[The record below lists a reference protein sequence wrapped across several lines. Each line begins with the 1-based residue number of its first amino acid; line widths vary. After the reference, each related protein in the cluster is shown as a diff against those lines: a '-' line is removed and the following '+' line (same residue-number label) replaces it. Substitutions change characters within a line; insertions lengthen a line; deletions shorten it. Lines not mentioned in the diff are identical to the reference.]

1 MSNQSLGNRVQT
13 ELKQAVLS
21 GLLPDSDHEKAE
33 LLLERLQK
41 PVRLAILG
49 MPESGKSR
57 LLNLLVGADVIPQGV
72 HLPTMQLVYG
82 ENEKSV
88 CTLADGSKEEFNAVD
103 ADMIA
108 GLSPV
113 FVEMQMPLPALN
125 KISVLEVVA
134 PNDTNAVHRASQ
146 WASKRTDV
154 ALWCTRGFTEPEQRI
169 WATMPD
175 LIKDHAFCM
184 VTHADFLKAQGLYE
198 AAVGAISA
206 AAGDEFNAVLA
217 IATNQ
222 ALSARRADGSVDK
235 DVMRESGGSA
245 LISAVLKQVEHGR
258 QSAVDQA
265 DILLHQ
271 YADLLA
277 PLKDA
282 PVSPD
287 VSTPPE
293 PTPTPETVAAKEPA
307 APVAVPE
314 TAQAEAPKPAAGLS
328 ETKPAT
334 RDAISRLREIA
345 ARKNVS
351 RDLAFEEAA
360 KPSETPATEPEPE
373 PEAQPSVDAA
383 AEPLHPATR
392 DAYEHVISYLEARG
406 AELASVLEEQGQD
419 GPVKV
424 MTMAVDQIQWLCDY
438 LNENGD
444 ASDVSLQR
452 TRDTAFDAADMVQL
466 MQMEKQ
472 GTAAL
477 EAISL
482 MLQIKRE
489 LQADLAA

>member
-82 ENEKSV
+82 DSEKSV
-88 CTLADGSKEEFNAVD
+88 CTLADGSKEVFNAVD

-222 ALSARRADGSVDK
+222 ALSARRADGTVDK

-245 LISAVLKQVEHGR
+245 LISAVLKQVDRGR
-258 QSAVDQA
+258 QSAVDQG

-271 YADLLA
+271 HADLLA

-282 PVSPD
+282 PVAPA
-287 VSTPPE
+287 PE
-293 PTPTPETVAAKEPA
+293 PEVEPEPA
-307 APVAVPE
+307 APVAAPE
-314 TAQAEAPKPAAGLS
+314 KAQAEAPKATEAPA

-360 KPSETPATEPEPE
+360 KPAETPAAEPEPE
-373 PEAQPSVDAA
+373 PEAAPEEEVPVEVA
-383 AEPLHPATR
+383 AEPLQPATR
-392 DAYEHVISYLEARG
+392 DAYEHVIAYLEERG
-406 AELASVLEEQGQD
+406 AELASVLEKQGED
-419 GPVKV
+419 GPAEV

-444 ASDVSLQR
+444 AADSSLQR

>member
-21 GLLPDSDHEKAE
+21 GLLPNSDHEKAE

-82 ENEKSV
+82 ESEKSV

-222 ALSARRADGSVDK
+222 ALSARRVDGTVDK

-245 LISAVLKQVEHGR
+245 LISAVLKQVERGR
-258 QSAVDQA
+258 QSAVDQG

-271 YADLLA
+271 HADLLA
-277 PLKDA
+277 TLKDA
-282 PVSPD
+282 PVAP
-287 VSTPPE
+287 V
-293 PTPTPETVAAKEPA
+293 PTPEPEVVPKPA
-307 APVAVPE
+307 APVAAPE
-314 TAQAEAPKPAAGLS
+314 KAQAEAPKATAAPA

-334 RDAISRLREIA
+334 RDAISRLRQIA

-351 RDLAFEEAA
+351 RDLAFEDAA
-360 KPSETPATEPEPE
+360 KPAETPAAEPE
-373 PEAQPSVDAA
+373 PEAAPEEETPVEVA
-383 AEPLHPATR
+383 AEPLQPATR
-392 DAYEHVISYLEARG
+392 DAYEHVIAYLEERG
-406 AELASVLEEQGQD
+406 AELASVLEKQGED
-419 GPVKV
+419 GPAEV

-444 ASDVSLQR
+444 AADTSLQR

-472 GTAAL
+472 GSAAL
-477 EAISL
+477 EAVSL

>member
-72 HLPTMQLVYG
+72 HLPTLQLVYG
-82 ENEKSV
+82 DSEKSV

-222 ALSARRADGSVDK
+222 ALSARRADGTVDK

-245 LISAVLKQVEHGR
+245 LISAVLKQVERGR
-258 QSAVDQA
+258 QSAVDQG

-271 YADLLA
+271 HADLLA

-282 PVSPD
+282 PVAPA
-287 VSTPPE
+287 PAPE
-293 PTPTPETVAAKEPA
+293 PEVEPEPA
-307 APVAVPE
+307 APVAAPE
-314 TAQAEAPKPAAGLS
+314 KAQAEAPKATAAPA

-360 KPSETPATEPEPE
+360 KPAETPAAEPE
-373 PEAQPSVDAA
+373 PEAAPEEEAPVEVA
-383 AEPLHPATR
+383 AEPLQPATR
-392 DAYEHVISYLEARG
+392 DAYEHVIAYLEERG
-406 AELASVLEEQGQD
+406 AELASVLEKQGED
-419 GPVKV
+419 GPAEV

-444 ASDVSLQR
+444 AADASLQR

>member
-57 LLNLLVGADVIPQGV
+57 LLNLLVGADVIPEGV

-82 ENEKSV
+82 ESEKSV

-103 ADMIA
+103 SDMIA

-222 ALSARRADGSVDK
+222 ALSARLADGTVDK

-245 LISAVLKQVEHGR
+245 LISAVLKQVERGR

-265 DILLHQ
+265 DVLLHQ
-271 YADLLA
+271 YADLLG

-282 PVSPD
+282 PVAPE

-293 PTPTPETVAAKEPA
+293 PAPTPEPVVAKGPA
-307 APVAVPE
+307 APVAAAE
-314 TAQAEAPKPAAGLS
+314 NAQAEAPKPAAS
-328 ETKPAT
+328 PAEAKPAT

-360 KPSETPATEPEPE
+360 KPEKTPAPEPQAEAEAEE
-373 PEAQPSVDAA
+373 PAAAA
-383 AEPLHPATR
+383 AEPLQAATR
-392 DAYEHVISYLEARG
+392 DAYEHVIAYLEEHG
-406 AELASVLEEQGQD
+406 AELESVLKKQGED
-419 GPVKV
+419 GPAEV
-424 MTMAVDQIQWLCDY
+424 MAMAVDHIQWLCDY

-444 ASDVSLQR
+444 AADTSLQR

-472 GTAAL
+472 GSAAL
-477 EAISL
+477 EAVSL

>member
-33 LLLERLQK
+33 VLLERLQK

-72 HLPTMQLVYG
+72 HLPTLQLVYG
-82 ENEKSV
+82 ESEKSV
-88 CTLADGSKEEFNAVD
+88 CTLPDGSKEEFNSVD

-113 FVEMQMPLPALN
+113 FIEMQMPLPALN

-146 WASKRTDV
+146 WASKRSDV

-198 AAVGAISA
+198 AAVGAITA
-206 AAGDEFNAVLA
+206 AAGDDFNAVLA

-222 ALSARRADGSVDK
+222 ALSARHADGTVDK
-235 DVMRESGGSA
+235 DAMRESGGSA
-245 LISAVLKQVEHGR
+245 LISAVLKQVERGR

-265 DILLHQ
+265 DVLLHQ

-277 PLKDA
+277 PVKDA
-282 PVSPD
+282 PVAPD
-287 VSTPPE
+287 VSPAPE
-293 PTPTPETVAAKEPA
+293 PAPKPEPEVAKEPA
-307 APVAVPE
+307 APVAPPE
-314 TAQAEAPKPAAGLS
+314 KTEAPKGSAPA

-351 RDLAFEEAA
+351 RDLAFEEAT
-360 KPSETPATEPEPE
+360 KPAETPAPE
-373 PEAQPSVDAA
+373 PEAEAPVEVAVETA
-383 AEPLHPATR
+383 AEPLQPATR
-392 DAYEHVISYLEARG
+392 DAYEHVIAYLEERG
-406 AELASVLEEQGQD
+406 AELATVLEDQGED
-419 GPVKV
+419 GPAEV

-444 ASDVSLQR
+444 AADLSLQR
-452 TRDTAFDAADMVQL
+452 TRDTAYDAADMVQL

-472 GTAAL
+472 GSAAL

>member
-13 ELKQAVLS
+13 ELEQAVLS

-113 FVEMQMPLPALN
+113 FVEMQMPLPALT

-169 WATMPD
+169 WSTMPD

-222 ALSARRADGSVDK
+222 ALSARHADGSVDK

-265 DILLHQ
+265 DVLLHQ

-277 PLKDA
+277 PLKNA
-282 PVSPD
+282 PVAPE

-293 PTPTPETVAAKEPA
+293 PTSTPEPVVAKESA
-307 APVAVPE
+307 APIAAPQKV
-314 TAQAEAPKPAAGLS
+314 QAGAPKPTAGTS

-351 RDLAFEEAA
+351 RDLAFEEAT
-360 KPSETPATEPEPE
+360 KPAETPAAE
-373 PEAQPSVDAA
+373 PEAETEAEAPVDVA

-392 DAYEHVISYLEARG
+392 DAYEHVIAYLEARG
-406 AELASVLEEQGQD
+406 AELASVLEEQGED
-419 GPVKV
+419 GPVEV

-444 ASDVSLQR
+444 AADVSLKR

-472 GTAAL
+472 GNAAL

>member
-33 LLLERLQK
+33 VLLERLQK

-72 HLPTMQLVYG
+72 HLPTLQLIYG
-82 ENEKSV
+82 ESEKSV
-88 CTLADGSKEEFNAVD
+88 CTLPDGSKEEFNSVD

-113 FVEMQMPLPALN
+113 FIEMQMPLPALN

-146 WASKRTDV
+146 WASKRSDV

-198 AAVGAISA
+198 AAVGAITA
-206 AAGDEFNAVLA
+206 AAGDDFNAVLA

-222 ALSARRADGSVDK
+222 ALSARHADGTVDK
-235 DVMRESGGSA
+235 DAMRESGGSA
-245 LISAVLKQVEHGR
+245 LISAVLKQVERGR

-265 DILLHQ
+265 DVLLHQ

-277 PLKDA
+277 PVKDA
-282 PVSPD
+282 PVAPD
-287 VSTPPE
+287 VSPAPE
-293 PTPTPETVAAKEPA
+293 PAPKPEPEIAKEPA
-307 APVAVPE
+307 APVAPPE
-314 TAQAEAPKPAAGLS
+314 KTEAPKGSAPA

-351 RDLAFEEAA
+351 RDLAFEEAT
-360 KPSETPATEPEPE
+360 KPAETPAPE
-373 PEAQPSVDAA
+373 PEAEAPVEVAVETA
-383 AEPLHPATR
+383 AEPLQPATR
-392 DAYEHVISYLEARG
+392 DAYEHVIAYLEERG
-406 AELASVLEEQGQD
+406 AELATVLEDQGED
-419 GPVKV
+419 GPAEV

-444 ASDVSLQR
+444 AADLSLQR
-452 TRDTAFDAADMVQL
+452 TRDTAYDAADMVQL

-472 GTAAL
+472 GSAAL

-489 LQADLAA
+489 LQADLVA

>member
-33 LLLERLQK
+33 VLLERLQK

-72 HLPTMQLVYG
+72 HLPTLQLIYG
-82 ENEKSV
+82 ESEKSV
-88 CTLADGSKEEFNAVD
+88 CTLPDGSKEEFNSVD

-113 FVEMQMPLPALN
+113 FIEMQMPLPALN

-146 WASKRTDV
+146 WASKRSDV

-198 AAVGAISA
+198 AAVGAITA
-206 AAGDEFNAVLA
+206 AAGDDFNAVLA

-222 ALSARRADGSVDK
+222 ALAARHADGTVDK
-235 DVMRESGGSA
+235 DAMRESGGSA
-245 LISAVLKQVEHGR
+245 LISAVLKQVERGR

-265 DILLHQ
+265 DVLLHQ

-277 PLKDA
+277 PVKDA
-282 PVSPD
+282 PVAPD
-287 VSTPPE
+287 VSPAPE
-293 PTPTPETVAAKEPA
+293 PAPKPEPEVAKEPA
-307 APVAVPE
+307 APVAPPE
-314 TAQAEAPKPAAGLS
+314 KTEAPKGSAPA

-351 RDLAFEEAA
+351 RDLAFEEAT
-360 KPSETPATEPEPE
+360 KPAETPAPE
-373 PEAQPSVDAA
+373 PEAEAPVEVAVETA
-383 AEPLHPATR
+383 AEPLQPATR
-392 DAYEHVISYLEARG
+392 DAYEHVIAYLEERG
-406 AELASVLEEQGQD
+406 AELATVLEDQGED
-419 GPVKV
+419 GPAEV

-444 ASDVSLQR
+444 AADLSLQR
-452 TRDTAFDAADMVQL
+452 TRDTAYDAADMVQL

-472 GTAAL
+472 GSAAL